1 MAVFTSIGTTL
12 GFAAGA
18 KAFTAGVVTVA
29 AAGGAI
35 AAGAKAVGDMTSK
48 KSSAP
53 SAPSAPS
60 AKDTGALAPD
70 EVKKAA
76 SKRLFR
82 AGIIAT
88 SPTGVGDNNEPLAS
102 ARLR

>member
-1 MAVFTSIGTTL
+1 MAVGTSTVVGMTL
-12 GFAAGA
+12 LGVAAGA
-18 KAFTAGVVTVA
+18 GTAMA
-29 AAGGAI
+29 
-35 AAGAKAVGDMTSK
+35 MSSSR

-53 SAPSAPS
+53 SAPAIAAP
-60 AKDTGALAPD
+60 DTGALAPD
-70 EVKKAA
+70 EVKEAA